1 MAVKYKVIAKGEPGV
16 KGGGKKRYYATIV
29 NQDIQGIDKI
39 TSEVEKASTVSGAD
53 IRAVLYA
60 AVEAING
67 FLADG
72 DIVRLGDLGS
82 FRLSLSSTGE
92 AKPEE
97 VTVNSING
105 ARIIFTPGAMLKTLL
120 TSLRYEK
127 EKA

>member
-1 MAVKYKVIAKGEPGV
+1 MAVKYKVVAKGEPGV
-16 KGGGKKRYYATIV
+16 KGGGKKKYYAANV
-29 NQDIQGIDKI
+29 NQDVQDINKI
-39 TSEVEKASTVSGAD
+39 TAEVEKASTVSGAD

-67 FLADG
+67 FLSDG

-92 AKPEE
+92 AKPED
-97 VTVNSING
+97 VTVNNING

-120 TSLRYEK
+120 TNLKFEK

>member
-1 MAVKYKVIAKGEPGV
+1 MAVKYKVIAKGQPGV
-16 KGGGKKRYYATIV
+16 KGGGKKQYYASIV

-39 TSEVEKASTVSGAD
+39 TEEVEKASTVNGAD
-53 IRAVLYA
+53 IRAVLYG

-67 FLADG
+67 FLEDG

-92 AKPEE
+92 AKEEE

-105 ARIIFTPGAMLKTLL
+105 ARIIFTPGTMLKTLL
-120 TSLRYEK
+120 ANLKFEK

>member
-1 MAVKYKVIAKGEPGV
+1 MAVKYKVIAKGQPGI
-16 KGGGKKRYYATIV
+16 KGGGKKQYYASIV

-39 TSEVEKASTVSGAD
+39 TEEVEKASTVNGAD
-53 IRAVLYA
+53 IRAVLYG

-67 FLADG
+67 FLEDG

-92 AKPEE
+92 AKPED
-97 VTVNSING
+97 VTVSSING

-120 TSLRYEK
+120 ANLKFEK

>member
-1 MAVKYKVIAKGEPGV
+1 MAVKYKVIAKGQPGV
-16 KGGGKKRYYATIV
+16 KGGGKKQYYASIV

-39 TSEVEKASTVSGAD
+39 TEEVEKASTVNGAD
-53 IRAVLYA
+53 IRAVLYG

-67 FLADG
+67 FLEDG

-92 AKPEE
+92 AKPED

-105 ARIIFTPGAMLKTLL
+105 ARIIFTPGTMLKKLL
-120 TSLRYEK
+120 ANLKFEK

>member
-1 MAVKYKVIAKGEPGV
+1 MAVKYKVVAKGEPGV
-16 KGGGKKRYYATIV
+16 KGGGKKKYYAANV
-29 NQDIQGIDKI
+29 NQDVQDINKI
-39 TSEVEKASTVSGAD
+39 TEEVERASTVNGAD
-53 IRAVLYA
+53 IRAVLYS

-97 VTVNSING
+97 VTVSNING
-105 ARIIFTPGAMLKTLL
+105 ARIIFTPGSMLKNLLATLKF
-120 TSLRYEK
+120 EK